1 MGRVEQKKKNSST
14 SGRGEEAEPHFVVC
28 EYGTAPSPSLCY
40 PRPSSLTAHHPTPLA
55 ATAAASR
62 PHLSTMTALP
72 LGTSVADAQTQSDFM
87 IKPENSG
94 PKLDTS
100 EWPLLLKNYVSTIAL
115 YLLQPSLI
123 R

>member
-1 MGRVEQKKKNSST
+1 
-14 SGRGEEAEPHFVVC
+14 
-28 EYGTAPSPSLCY
+28 
-40 PRPSSLTAHHPTPLA
+40 
-55 ATAAASR
+55 
-62 PHLSTMTALP
+62 MTALP

-115 YLLQPSLI
+115 YLFQPSLI